1 MIRDDVTSALDTV
14 YDPELDEPITDLD
27 FVRSVSITGS
37 SVEIHLRLPT
47 SFCSPNFAFIMAS
60 DAKDAVSAVPGVA
73 SVVVFLDDHH
83 DSDLVNRGLA
93 AGAGYL
99 GTFGAEAEESL
110 DELRATF
117 RAKAHTAALSRAI
130 SAAGLSGDQLA
141 HAVPADLPDT
151 REKRALLARRAA
163 LGLAPDGPLLVDA
176 DGTPWPAEEIPLRL
190 RRARSTVI
198 SIEGNSHFC
207 RGLLKT
213 RYALPDHSIQADGR
227 TLLEVQVS

>member
-14 YDPELDEPITDLD
+14 LDPELDEPITDLD
-27 FVRSVSITGS
+27 FVRSITIEGS

-60 DAKDAVSAVPGVA
+60 DAQDAVAAVPGVS
-73 SVVVFLDDHH
+73 SVSVFLDDHH

-99 GTFGAEAEESL
+99 GTFGSEAEVSL

-117 RAKAHTAALSRAI
+117 RAKAHTAALSRVI
-130 SAAGLSGDQLA
+130 SQLDLPVGELA
-141 HAVPADLPDT
+141 HVVPHQLPDT
-151 REKRALLARRAA
+151 RETRALQQRRAA
-163 LGLAPDGPLLVDA
+163 LGLTDSDPLLVEA
-176 DGTPWPAEEIPLRL
+176 DGTPWPAGEIELRA

-213 RYALPDHSIQADGR
+213 RYALADNDGR
-227 TLLEVQVS
+227 PLLEVQVS

>member
-27 FVRSVSITGS
+27 FVRSVSIEGS
-37 SVEIHLRLPT
+37 AVVVHLRLPT

-60 DAKDAVSAVPGVA
+60 DAKDAVAAVPGVTA
-73 SVVVFLDDHH
+73 VEVFLDDHH

-110 DELRATF
+110 DALRATF
-117 RAKAHTAALSRAI
+117 RAKAHTAALSRVATQLGLP
-130 SAAGLSGDQLA
+130 AADLA
-141 HAVPADLPDT
+141 HVVPADLADT
-151 REKRALLARRAA
+151 RETRALRRRRAA
-163 LGLAPDGPLLVDA
+163 LGLRDTDPLLVDA
-176 DGTPWPAEEIPLRL
+176 DGTPWPAEEIELRL

-213 RYALPDHSIQADGR
+213 RYALPDTGGR

>member
-27 FVRSVSITGS
+27 FVRSVSVEGS
-37 SVEIHLRLPT
+37 AVEVHLRLPT

-60 DAKDAVSAVPGVA
+60 DAKDAVAAVPGVT
-73 SVVVFLDDHH
+73 SVAVYLDDHH
-83 DSDLVNRGLA
+83 DSDLVNNGLA

-99 GTFGAEAEESL
+99 GTFGSEAEESL

-117 RAKAHTAALSRAI
+117 RAKAHIAALSRLA
-130 SAAGLSGDQLA
+130 SKLGLPPGELASVVPDQL
-141 HAVPADLPDT
+141 PDSPEKQALT
-151 REKRALLARRAA
+151 RRRAA
-163 LGLAPDGPLLVDA
+163 LGLTGSDPLLVDA
-176 DGTPWPAEEIPLRL
+176 DGTPWPAEEIELRL

-213 RYALPDHSIQADGR
+213 RYALADNDGR